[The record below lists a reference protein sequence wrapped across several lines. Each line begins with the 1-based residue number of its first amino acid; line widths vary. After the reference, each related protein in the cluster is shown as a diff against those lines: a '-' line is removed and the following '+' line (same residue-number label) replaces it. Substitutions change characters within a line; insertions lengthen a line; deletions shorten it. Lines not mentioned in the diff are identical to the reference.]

1 MGYRSVRMEQR
12 QRQIAENEA
21 IWRAINEL
29 DPPEPGRVEDI
40 YCECGRSACPAR
52 VRVDYATYERVR
64 ADAGRFFVLAG
75 HELPDVEV
83 VVERHES
90 FVVVEKQG
98 LAAVV
103 AEETDPRS

>member
-1 MGYRSVRMEQR
+1 MEQR

-29 DPPEPGRVEDI
+29 EPPEPGRVEDI
-40 YCECGRSACPAR
+40 YCECGRAGCPAR
-52 VRVDYATYERVR
+52 VRVDHATYERVR
-64 ADAGRFFVLAG
+64 ADPSRFFVLAG

-83 VVERHES
+83 VVERHDA
-90 FVVVEKQG
+90 FFVVEKTG
-98 LAAVV
+98 LAGIV